1 MARPRPAAGPAR
13 PAPRRARSRRAP
25 SRGAPLRRAPS
36 RCAPSHRTPT
46 GRALLRRAR
55 SGRARSE
62 AGAVTAET
70 AVLLPALVLLL
81 AVLLAAAAAGVD
93 LIRYE
98 EAARASARAAARG
111 EPPAVVRTTALRL
124 AGDGAAVTVARDA
137 RTTTVTVSGPA
148 PGVLGQWGGWRL
160 GAEASAATEAAPPAG
175 SPGG

>member
-13 PAPRRARSRRAP
+13 PASRCARSRRAP
-25 SRGAPLRRAPS
+25 SRRP
-36 RCAPSHRTPT
+36 
-46 GRALLRRAR
+46 
-55 SGRARSE
+55 RSE

-111 EPPAVVRTTALRL
+111 ESTAVVRTTALRL
-124 AGDGAAVTVARDA
+124 AGDGAAVAVARDA

-160 GAEASAATEAAPPAG
+160 SAEASAATEAPPPAG

>member
-13 PAPRRARSRRAP
+13 PASRRARSRRAP
-25 SRGAPLRRAPS
+25 SRRPRP
-36 RCAPSHRTPT
+36 
-46 GRALLRRAR
+46 
-55 SGRARSE
+55 E

-81 AVLLAAAAAGVD
+81 AVHLAAAAAGVD

-111 EPPAVVRTTALRL
+111 ESTAVVRTTALRL
-124 AGDGAAVTVARDA
+124 AGDGAAVAVARDA

-160 GAEASAATEAAPPAG
+160 SAEASAATEAPPPAG